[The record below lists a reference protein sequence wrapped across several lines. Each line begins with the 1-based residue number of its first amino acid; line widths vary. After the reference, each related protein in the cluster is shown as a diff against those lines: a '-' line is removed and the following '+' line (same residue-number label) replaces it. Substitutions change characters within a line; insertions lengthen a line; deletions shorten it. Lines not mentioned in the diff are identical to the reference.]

1 MEVSPPS
8 MSSYSA
14 RATTQPMQETD
25 VALMEM
31 ELLEQN
37 QRRLGNLTSRMTTI
51 LNGFDRRLIR
61 LESSILPIHKSTQL
75 LSRIHGNVEA
85 VQRHLEQHIRH
96 YGIEIQDE
104 PFLRQ
109 GPDPQNPWA
118 YMEAIQRVVND
129 ATPAQGAHADDV
141 LSKRKAIVDMAARKL
156 VQLVQQ
162 YAVSEPIDPR
172 SYLASQMPHLSGE
185 CLTSIKALIQF
196 LYTLS
201 DTQSKSDNTFRLALK
216 SLARVRA
223 SYLTSS
229 MQSLTHAV
237 VQAADHVQSQPSD
250 MPREAHVK
258 YVCGAAPFSEWLRAL
273 VMMMESEQAAVSSL
287 FQGMSWKALLG
298 STLSHIFQPI
308 VTNINTLLPRIL
320 PRLQHGLQAH
330 RFLALDFVRASRA
343 ALGPSCEIWNGVLQ
357 HTKCS
362 STELSSAVISSQKD
376 AILFFPELLRD
387 IKVIPV
393 QREHEALHADV
404 SDIARYG
411 IRLLRDLTDYQDI
424 LTVLLTSMGTKNW
437 TSDASDVSALADG
450 LWAEYARDM
459 LASIVSSLERAVA
472 GSSQPMI
479 ASIFLLNNYTFL
491 HTELRSMSLIP
502 GAMSACDQVLSRG
515 LRTARVSYLET
526 WKGIIQPLQ
535 TEPSLVHTS
544 STRQHTVRTDPI
556 QVFFGLLQKMEQVHH
571 THPLVPGITASVRDD
586 VIQIVMPLY
595 VTALAKRPAD
605 AGVRMPTD
613 TDILRMIE
621 HMYAS

>member
-1 MEVSPPS
+1 
-8 MSSYSA
+8 
-14 RATTQPMQETD
+14 MQETD
-25 VALMEM
+25 MALMEM

-61 LESSILPIHKSTQL
+61 LESSILPIHKSTQI
-75 LSRIHGNVEA
+75 LSRINTNVEA
-85 VQRHLEQHIRH
+85 VQRNLEQNIRH
-96 YGIEIQDE
+96 YGIEIQGE

-129 ATPAQGAHADDV
+129 TTTAPDASAEDV
-141 LSKRKAIVDMAARKL
+141 TSKRKALVDMGARKL

-162 YAVSEPIDPR
+162 YAVSEPINPR
-172 SYLASQMPHLSGE
+172 SYLSSQMPHLSDE

-196 LYTLS
+196 LYTLP

-216 SLARVRA
+216 SFARVRA

-237 VQAADHVQSQPSD
+237 VQAADQVQSQPSD
-250 MPREAHVK
+250 IPREAHVE
-258 YVCGAAPFSEWLRAL
+258 YVCGAAPFFEWLRAL
-273 VMMMESEQAAVSSL
+273 VMMMDGEQAAVSTL

-298 STLSHIFQPI
+298 STLSHIFQPL
-308 VTNINTLLPRIL
+308 VTNIYTLLPRIL

-330 RFLALDFVRASRA
+330 RFLVLDFVRASRA
-343 ALGPSCEIWNGVLQ
+343 ALGPGCETWDALLQ

-362 STELSSAVISSQKD
+362 PAELSNAVISSQKN
-376 AILFFPELLRD
+376 AVLFFPEFLRD

-393 QREHEALHADV
+393 QREHDALHVDV

-411 IRLLRDLTDYQDI
+411 IGLLRGLAHYQDI
-424 LTVLLTSMGTKNW
+424 LDVLLTSMGTKNW
-437 TSDASDVSALADG
+437 TSDAPHAPPPADG

-459 LASIVSSLERAVA
+459 LASIISSLERAVA
-472 GSSQPMI
+472 GSPQPTVT
-479 ASIFLLNNYTFL
+479 SIFLLNNYTYL
-491 HTELRSMSLIP
+491 HTELQSSSLIP
-502 GAMSACDQVLSRG
+502 GALSACDQVLSRV
-515 LRTARVSYLET
+515 LRTTRMSYLET
-526 WKGIIQPLQ
+526 WNGVVQSLQ
-535 TEPSLVHTS
+535 TEPSLVHTG
-544 STRQHTVRTDPI
+544 TARQHTVRTDPI
-556 QVFFGLLQKMEQVHH
+556 QVFFEQLQKMEQLHH
-571 THPLVPGITASVRDD
+571 KHPLCPGIAASLRDD

-595 VTALAKRPAD
+595 GIALAKRPGD
-605 AGVRMPTD
+605 AGVRIPND

-621 HMYAS
+621 HMYVS